1 MAKYSKEQ
9 RDRAVDLYVR
19 YERCAADVIHELGYP
34 SRGMLPVWYRERL
47 EEERTGRQSTRG
59 KRYRRYTDEQKRA
72 AVDHYLGHGRRLKR
86 TMRALGY
93 PKSHELLT
101 AWIDELAPGRRKLR
115 HGPVPEEL
123 KRKAVAAVA
132 SGRLKSREAA
142 AELGVEASVVRNWKR
157 QMLAGSKETHV
168 TKTPGEK
175 PSTAGEG
182 KTGAEPSTPAA
193 MPPAAAGP
201 RDAAGLADAVAAL
214 EKRLA
219 ETRARLDG
227 LDADVERQRREKR
240 ELDIEIAIRK
250 GVIELLGKEPG
261 AVPENLTNREKAIL
275 VKQTSEK
282 LGVTAGRLLPMV
294 GIARSTYHYQIK
306 AMDRPDKDAWLLPL
320 VEEAFENSKRR
331 YGYKRIH
338 LELKGMGVRVSAKR
352 VMRLTARHGLA
363 PLFKSAK
370 RYSSYK
376 GELTKAPKNLVNR
389 DFHAERP
396 NMLWVTDLTEFSI
409 PAGKAYLS
417 PVIDCYDGLPVAWTI
432 GTSPNAAL
440 ANGMPADA
448 CSTLGDGE
456 KPIIHSDR
464 GVGQRHAR
472 RRVLH
477 ARGRGEADHP
487 FRPRLPLPVAR
498 VDPHLQGA
506 WSDAFDEREG
516 MQSGQRGRGGV
527 LRPSQAGVLPQEEL
541 PGRDDRRVHRDA
553 RRVHGLVPRQA
564 HQDRIRHEHHGQTH
578 PARAR
583 RLKPSGTLTNDHT
596 DNEVQQNV
604 TTPF

>member
-1 MAKYSKEQ
+1 MARYSKEQ
-9 RDRAVDLYVR
+9 RDRAVDLYIR
-19 YERCAADVIHELGYP
+19 YERCAADVIRELGYP

-47 EEERTGRQSTRG
+47 EEERAGRQSTRG
-59 KRYRRYTDEQKRA
+59 KRYRWYTDEQKRA
-72 AVDHYLGHGRRLKR
+72 AVDHYLGHGRRLR
-86 TMRALGY
+86 RAMRALGY

-123 KRKAVAAVA
+123 KRKAVVAVA
-132 SGRLKSREAA
+132 SGRPESREAA
-142 AELGVEASVVRNWKR
+142 AELGVEASVVGKPETADARRIQGDARDEDTWREAPDGRGGENR
-157 QMLAGSKETHV
+157 RGALYAG
-168 TKTPGEK
+168 
-175 PSTAGEG
+175 
-182 KTGAEPSTPAA
+182 
-193 MPPAAAGP
+193 GP

-219 ETRARLDG
+219 ETRARLDE
-227 LDADVERQRREKR
+227 LDADVERRREKR

-261 AVPENLTNREKAIL
+261 AVPENPASREKAIL

-282 LGVTAGRLLPMV
+282 LGVTARSLLPMV
-294 GIARSTYHYQIK
+294 GIARSTYHYQLK
-306 AMDRPDKDAWLLPL
+306 SMKRPDKDAPLLEL
-320 VEEAFENSKRR
+320 VREAFENSERR

-352 VMRLTARHGLA
+352 IMRLMTSHGLV

-417 PVIDCYDGLPVAWTI
+417 PVIDCYDGMPVAWTI
-432 GTSPNAAL
+432 GTSPNAEL
-440 ANGMPADA
+440 ANGMLTDA
-448 CSTLGDGE
+448 CSTLKDGE

-464 GVGQRHAR
+464 GCHYRWPEWIRICKDNNLSRSMSAKGCSPDNAAAEGFSGRLKQEFFHERSFAGVSMDEFVDMLDDYMVWYRDKRIKTEFGMSIMDR
-472 RRVLH
+472 RRGL
-477 ARGRGEADHP
+477 
-487 FRPRLPLPVAR
+487 
-498 VDPHLQGA
+498 
-506 WSDAFDEREG
+506 
-516 MQSGQRGRGGV
+516 
-527 LRPSQAGVLPQEEL
+527 
-541 PGRDDRRVHRDA
+541 
-553 RRVHGLVPRQA
+553 GLVA
-564 HQDRIRHEHHGQTH
+564 
-578 PARAR
+578 
-583 RLKPSGTLTNDHT
+583 
-596 DNEVQQNV
+596 
-604 TTPF
+604 

>member
-101 AWIDELAPGRRKLR
+101 AWIDEL
-115 HGPVPEEL
+115 
-123 KRKAVAAVA
+123 
-132 SGRLKSREAA
+132 
-142 AELGVEASVVRNWKR
+142 
-157 QMLAGSKETHV
+157 
-168 TKTPGEK
+168 
-175 PSTAGEG
+175 
-182 KTGAEPSTPAA
+182 
-193 MPPAAAGP
+193 
-201 RDAAGLADAVAAL
+201 
-214 EKRLA
+214 
-219 ETRARLDG
+219 
-227 LDADVERQRREKR
+227 DADVERQRREKR

-250 GVIELLGKEPG
+250 GVIELSGKEPG

-352 VMRLTARHGLA
+352 VMRLTAGHGLA
-363 PLFKSAK
+363 PLFRSAK
-370 RYSSYK
+370 RYGSYK
-376 GELTKAPKNLVNR
+376 GELTKAPANLVNR

-456 KPIIHSDR
+456 KPLIHSDR

-506 WSDAFDEREG
+506 WSDAFDERKRLF
-516 MQSGQRGRGGV
+516 SGQRGRGGV
-527 LRPSQAGVLPQEEL
+527 LRPSQAGVLPQAEL
-541 PGRDDRRVHRDA
+541 RGRLDGRVHKHAGRL
-553 RRVHGLVPRQA
+553 HGLVPGQED
-564 HQDRIRHEHHGQTH
+564 QDGVRT
-578 PARAR
+578 RASWIVDAGSVLWHDR
-583 RLKPSGTLTNDHT
+583 W
-596 DNEVQQNV
+596 
-604 TTPF
+604 

>member
-409 PAGKAYLS
+409 PAGKAHLS

-527 LRPSQAGVLPQEEL
+527 LRPSQAGVLPQAQL
-541 PGRDDRRVHRDA
+541 RGRLDGRVHKHAGRL
-553 RRVHGLVPRQA
+553 HGLVPGQED
-564 HQDRIRHEHHGQTH
+564 QDGVRT
-578 PARAR
+578 RASWSVDAGSV
-583 RLKPSGTLTNDHT
+583 LWHDWW
-596 DNEVQQNV
+596 
-604 TTPF
+604 